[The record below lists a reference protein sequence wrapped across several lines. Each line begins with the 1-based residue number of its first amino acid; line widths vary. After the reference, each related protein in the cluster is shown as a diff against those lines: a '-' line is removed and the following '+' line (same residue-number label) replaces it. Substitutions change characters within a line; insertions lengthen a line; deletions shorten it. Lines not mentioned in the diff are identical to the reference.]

1 MTKEKRKLLRGLV
14 LRIALCLVLALILWG
29 VLAMF
34 LDQVSEGTWEK
45 DTGRMVSICD
55 RYYYDRNY
63 AELRDELELFDLYG
77 EEFGKYWEAVQG
89 YQTYLNVIQWSRA
102 EKMDLP
108 EAQGQTEAWREKL
121 EALAEQPEYGENQA
135 IFQSLVDQLP

>member
-1 MTKEKRKLLRGLV
+1 M
-14 LRIALCLVLALILWG
+14 ILWG
-29 VLAMF
+29 VLSMF

-45 DTGRMVSICD
+45 DTGRMVSFCD
-55 RYYYDRNY
+55 QYYYDRNY
-63 AELRDELELFDLYG
+63 AELRNELELFDLYG

-108 EAQGQTEAWREKL
+108 GSQGQTEAWREKL

>member
-63 AELRDELELFDLYG
+63 AELRDELELFDEPVVP
-77 EEFGKYWEAVQG
+77 EELVLEESEASVE
-89 YQTYLNVIQWSRA
+89 VAS
-102 EKMDLP
+102 
-108 EAQGQTEAWREKL
+108 
-121 EALAEQPEYGENQA
+121 
-135 IFQSLVDQLP
+135 SLSDSLFVD